1 MCCLFGLFDYAH
13 VINGCQKSR
22 MLSVLAQACEVRG
35 TDATGIAYNAGG
47 ALHIFKRPVPAHRLR
62 FHIPGSVSVVMGHAR
77 MATQGS
83 AKKNY
88 NNHPFY
94 GKAGNTEFAFAHN
107 GVIYNDIDLLRKQKL
122 PRTKIQTDSYIA
134 VQLIEQQKALDLDTL
149 RTMAEQI
156 EGSISFTALDGD
168 DHLYFVKGDN
178 PLYILHYPAAGFLL
192 YASTREILEHALS
205 RMRLPEE
212 RPEQIP
218 LECGEIARI
227 DLRGE
232 VLRTRFCTD
241 HLRSNL
247 FAPGGISC
255 SWRGWNRH
263 FSPARMT
270 WEELYLE
277 DLKSVAGSLGY
288 SPEDID
294 QLTEMGL
301 TAEEIESYLYDGEL

>member
-1 MCCLFGLFDYAH
+1 M
-13 VINGCQKSR
+13 
-22 MLSVLAQACEVRG
+22 
-35 TDATGIAYNAGG
+35 
-47 ALHIFKRPVPAHRLR
+47 
-62 FHIPGSVSVVMGHAR
+62 
-77 MATQGS
+77 
-83 AKKNY
+83 
-88 NNHPFY
+88 
-94 GKAGNTEFAFAHN
+94 EFAFAHN
-107 GVIYNDIDLLRKQKL
+107 GVIYNDTDLRRKQKL

-134 VQLIEQQKALDLDTL
+134 VQMIEQQKALDLDTL

-156 EGSISFTALDGD
+156 EGSFSFTALDGD

>member
-13 VINGCQKSR
+13 VFNGRQKSR
-22 MLSVLAQACEVRG
+22 LLSILAQACEVRG
-35 TDATGIAYNAGG
+35 TDATGIAYNVGG

-62 FHIPGSVSVVMGHAR
+62 LHIPSSAAVVMGHTR
-77 MATQGS
+77 LTTQGS
-83 AKKNY
+83 EKKNY

-94 GKAGNTEFAFAHN
+94 GKAGNMEFAFAHN
-107 GVIYNDIDLLRKQKL
+107 GVIYNDIDLRRKQKL

-156 EGSISFTALDGD
+156 EGSFSFTVLDRENK
-168 DHLYFVKGDN
+168 LYFIKGDN
-178 PLYILHYPAAGFLL
+178 PLYILHYSKAGFLI
-192 YASTREILEHALS
+192 YASSREILAHALS
-205 RMRLPEE
+205 RMHLPEE
-212 RPEQIP
+212 RPEQIS

-227 DLRGE
+227 DLRGQ

-241 HLRSNL
+241 RLRSNL
-247 FAPGGISC
+247 FASGGISC
-255 SWRGWNRH
+255 SWRGWKGH

-270 WEELYLE
+270 WKERYLE
-277 DLKSVAGSLGY
+277 DLKSVAGSFGY
-288 SPEDID
+288 SSDDID
-294 QLTEMGL
+294 HLLEMGL